1 MRVVDLS
8 HQISTGMPVFP
19 GDPAV
24 RIREAASIE
33 ADGFRVCELH
43 LGSHSGTHLDAPS
56 HTVPAGPALD
66 QLTLGQ
72 LIGEARLVRVAD
84 APALSVITLDSVR
97 DQLDGV
103 GPDTMVLFDTGWS
116 RFFGED
122 EYYRHPSL
130 HSDIARFLLDCGVT
144 VLGVDMLNPD
154 HTPAQDEEFAGLPV
168 HDLFLGAGNIIIE
181 NLANLASVD
190 WPRPTVIALPLSLG
204 AVDGSPV
211 RAVAVEGLAPL
222 PAEPQ

>member
-33 ADGFRVCELH
+33 AHGFRVCELH

-56 HTVPAGPALD
+56 HTVPAGPTLD

-72 LIGEARLVRVAD
+72 LIGEARVVRVPD
-84 APALSVITLDSVR
+84 ASALSVISLDTVR

-103 GPDTMVLFDTGWS
+103 GPNTMVLFDTGWS
-116 RFFGED
+116 QYFGED

-130 HSDIARFLLDCGVT
+130 DVGIAHFLIEHGVT
-144 VLGVDMLNPD
+144 VLGVDTLNPD
-154 HTPAQDEEFAGLPV
+154 HTPAADEEFVGLPV
-168 HDLFLGAGNIIIE
+168 HDAFLGAGNVIIE
-181 NLANLASVD
+181 NLTNLAAID

-211 RAVAVEGLAPL
+211 RVVAVQGLSSHTSAS
-222 PAEPQ
+222 Q